1 MAKGIMAPV
10 HERNNVPIARTDV
23 RRRLVSSQMQSANI
37 QSAWRDPGY
46 SGLLKDVSE
55 GLNKYYKAEKDAAF
69 KRLDIEASKMQMQ
82 ELEQIRLADS
92 NEQIPEI
99 ENSFKQNLNNTFA
112 QDNWGKQWLK
122 ERGELFLAANNRDVM
137 RSSVAK
143 QRELYALEMNKTIG
157 TWANDIATSAPDKA
171 KVLIGDMDQFIGAS
185 ELLSPE
191 EKQKTKDNAAA
202 LVLQR
207 TISANPAVAINL
219 LNDDNFK
226 WSEKGIDTEKY
237 KQTALASMKNADN
250 KRLIGQIQSNRG
262 AASQLISQS
271 QERQLSIDEIN
282 KAVPEE
288 AKELR
293 ALLYDMN
300 GYAIEDGAIKLSD
313 EQKAIITADLY
324 SRAATLA
331 NNKNTSIG
339 DWQQLEKD
347 IYSAMKKG
355 GGLEKAEGIKI
366 LNTIATPYINSYKDK
381 LDNAEA
387 FKFVGPNYGFGQV
400 EKLVKDLGLNKEFS
414 KNNYKDKSVKAML
427 EGQQARQKIKIF
439 QAYSDNLDSLL
450 KEEGMQS
457 LSDLESKSSKV
468 REAFYQNAYNNT
480 LQTLNQAKFLNLQGL
495 MPEKMPNAAVGKND
509 STVSTLSTDINKTK
523 QGTPVSAQIKQVGAK
538 GGKFYAKTSDGKTIE
553 ITKQQYNQFKGL

>member
-1 MAKGIMAPV
+1 MARGIMAPV
-10 HERNNVPIARTDV
+10 HERSNGPVARTDV
-23 RRRLVSSQMQSANI
+23 RRTLVSSQMQTANI
-37 QSAWRDPGY
+37 QSAWRGTDY

-122 ERGELFLAANNRDVM
+122 ERGDLFLAANNRDVM

-143 QRELYALEMNKTIG
+143 QRELYALEMNRTIS
-157 TWANDIATSAPDKA
+157 TWANDIAISAPDKA

-207 TISANPAVAINL
+207 TISANPSVAIDL

-226 WSEKGIDTEKY
+226 WGEKGIDVEKY
-237 KQTALASMKNADN
+237 KQTALASMKNTDN
-250 KRLIGQIQSNRG
+250 KRLISQIQSNRS
-262 AASQLISQS
+262 AASELLAQS

-282 KAVPEE
+282 KAVPEQS
-288 AKELR
+288 KELR

-300 GYAIEDGAIKLSD
+300 GYAIEDGAVKLSD

-324 SRAATLA
+324 GRAATLA

-355 GGLEKAEGIKI
+355 GGLTKSEGQKI

-381 LDNAEA
+381 LDDAEA

-439 QAYSDNLDSLL
+439 QAYNDNLESLL
-450 KEEGMQS
+450 KEEGLQS
-457 LSDLESKSSKV
+457 IDELEAKTSKY
-468 REAFYQNAYNNT
+468 REGFYQKAYDNT
-480 LQTLNQAKFLNLQGL
+480 LQTLNQAKFLNLQGV
-495 MPEKMPNAAVGKND
+495 MPEQMPNAAVGKND
-509 STVSTLSTDINKTK
+509 SNISSLSTDINKIK

-538 GGKFYAKTSDGKTIE
+538 DGKFYARTSDGKTIE
-553 ITKQQYNQFKGL
+553 ITEQQYNQLKGL

>member
-1 MAKGIMAPV
+1 MARGIMAPV
-10 HERNNVPIARTDV
+10 RERNSGPVARTDV
-23 RRRLVSSQMQSANI
+23 NRKLVSSQMQAANI
-37 QSAWRDPGY
+37 QSAWRSPDY
-46 SGLLKDVSE
+46 SGLLKDVSD
-55 GLNKYYKAEKDAAF
+55 GLNKYYQAEKDAAF

-112 QDNWGKQWLK
+112 QDNWGKKWLK
-122 ERGELFLAANNRDVM
+122 ERGELFLAANSRDVM
-137 RSSVAK
+137 RSSIAK
-143 QRELYALEMNKTIG
+143 QHELYTLEMNKTLG
-157 TWANDIATSAPDKA
+157 TWADDIATSAPDKA
-171 KVLIGDMDQFIGAS
+171 KVLIGDMDKFISAS

-219 LNDDNFK
+219 LDDKDFN
-226 WSEKGIDTEKY
+226 WSEKGIDAEKY

-250 KRLIGQIQSNRG
+250 KRLISQIQSNRG
-262 AASQLISQS
+262 AASELISQS
-271 QERQLSIDEIN
+271 QERQLTIDEIN

-288 AKELR
+288 SKELR

-300 GYAIEDGAIKLSD
+300 GYAIEDGAVKLSD

-324 SRAATLA
+324 GRAATLA

-355 GGLEKAEGIKI
+355 GGLTKAEGQKI

-381 LDNAEA
+381 LDDAEA
-387 FKFVGPNYGFGQV
+387 FKFIGPNYGFGQV
-400 EKLVKDLGLNKEFS
+400 EKLVKDLGLNNDFDKIE
-414 KNNYKDKSVKAML
+414 KGQTKDMLKAS
-427 EGQQARQKIKIF
+427 QARQKIKIF
-439 QAYSDNLDSLL
+439 QAYNDNLESLL
-450 KEEGMQS
+450 KEEGLQS
-457 LSDLESKSSKV
+457 LDELEAKTSKY
-468 REAFYQNAYNNT
+468 RESFYQQAYDNT

-495 MPEKMPNAAVGKND
+495 MPEQMPNAAVGKND
-509 STVSTLSTDINKTK
+509 SNISPLSTDINKTK
-523 QGTPVSAQIKQVGAK
+523 QGTPVSTQIKQVGAK
-538 GGKFYAKTSDGKTIE
+538 GGKFYARTSDGKTIE
-553 ITKQQYNQFKGL
+553 ITEQQYNQLKGL